1 MVVIVL
7 EKVPPPLRGHLTR
20 WMLEVSSGVFVGRLS
35 ALVRDLLW
43 EKCQHKAAGGRGT
56 LMYRTNTEQGFVL
69 EMFGDSKRSV
79 MDYDGLQLVAVRN
92 AQWEHGMAELE
103 QRRARAL
110 EKAAAKE
117 LAQQS
122 EKAAR
127 GEDTSLEN

>member
-56 LMYRTNTEQGFVL
+56 LMYRTNTEQGFIL

-92 AQWEHGMAELE
+92 AQWEHGMADVEK
-103 QRRARAL
+103 RRARAL
-110 EKAAAKE
+110 EKEAEKE
-117 LAQQS
+117 GQKQA
-122 EKAAR
+122 EKVDR
-127 GEDTSLEN
+127 GEEGESEA

>member
-7 EKVPPPLRGHLTR
+7 EKVPTPLRGHLTR

-56 LMYRTNTEQGFVL
+56 LMYRTNTEQGFIL

-79 MDYDGLQLVAVRN
+79 TDYDGLQLVAVKN
-92 AQWEHGMAELE
+92 AQWEHGMEELE
-103 QRRARAL
+103 KRRARAL
-110 EKAAAKE
+110 EREASSSAQKAE
-117 LAQQS
+117 EQS
-122 EKAAR
+122 TKHEAR
-127 GEDTSLEN
+127 AEE

>member
-43 EKCQHKAAGGRGT
+43 EKCQLKAAGGHGT

-103 QRRARAL
+103 KRRTRTL
-110 EKAAAKE
+110 EKEAEKEVAKQ
-117 LAQQS
+117 A

-127 GEDTSLEN
+127 EEEG